1 MPRPKL
7 RRYFRHGLF
16 PQLMVFEAVARLE
29 SVTRAAEEL
38 HMAQP
43 TVSTQ
48 MKKLSDNLGVALLEQ
63 RGRRLF
69 PTPAGRELLAS
80 CEELAE
86 LFVRTEERLERLR
99 APRMDLVRIGAA
111 PGARH
116 LAARLLAAFCQSH
129 PEVRVRLHVGCRAEL
144 LGRLAAGEDECC
156 FLSAPDDRI
165 GLVLHPVATELLRVY
180 APARHA
186 LAKARAI
193 EPRTL
198 AGEPLVLREP
208 GASLRDILLAVCGA
222 GGGRPI
228 VRAEL
233 ASDEAIAEAIGSG
246 LGLGLLP
253 EREALPHKGAIV
265 ALDVQGFPL
274 RREWNLAHAR
284 GGRLSPLAALF
295 LAEALHGEIRDSQ
308 AEHQPDSTGIGD
320 QGLLLVTQ

>member
-48 MKKLSDNLGVALLEQ
+48 MKKLSDNLGVALFEQ

-69 PTPAGRELLAS
+69 TTPAGRERLAS
-80 CEELAE
+80 CEELTK
-86 LFVRTEERLERLR
+86 LFVRTEERLDRLR

-156 FLSAPDDRI
+156 FLSAPDDRL

-193 EPRTL
+193 EPRAL
-198 AGEPLVLREP
+198 AGEALVLREP
-208 GASLRDILLAVCGA
+208 GASLRDMMLAVCGA
-222 GGGRPI
+222 GGGQPI

-253 EREALPHKGAIV
+253 EREAQAHKGAIV

-295 LAEALHGEIRDSQ
+295 LREALHGEMRDSQ
-308 AEHQPDSTGIGD
+308 AEHQPDSAGIRD
-320 QGLLLVTQ
+320 QGLLLVAQ